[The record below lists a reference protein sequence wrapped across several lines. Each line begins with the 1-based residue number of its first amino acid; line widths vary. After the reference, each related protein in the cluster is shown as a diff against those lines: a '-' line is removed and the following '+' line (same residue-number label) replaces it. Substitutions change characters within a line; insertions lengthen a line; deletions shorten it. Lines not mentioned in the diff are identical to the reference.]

1 MIPFPIRTDCL
12 SFRIFIY
19 LSQLSQTISKK
30 YILKI
35 GIDLASVFRYDII
48 MSTKKSNLLTN
59 LKKATIE
66 MLLLKLL
73 SEGDMYG
80 YQLSQELKK
89 RSAGSY
95 TVLEGSMYP
104 ILYRLSD
111 LNYISFYETKVGK
124 RQTRVYYHLE
134 ETGRQ
139 YFRDMTQSYQN
150 YLDIISFL
158 LGSAEGDVYADTPEE
173 NETLLSAGYAKK

>member
-1 MIPFPIRTDCL
+1 MSI
-12 SFRIFIY
+12 
-19 LSQLSQTISKK
+19 
-30 YILKI
+30 
-35 GIDLASVFRYDII
+35 FRYDMN

-73 SEGDMYG
+73 TEKDMYG

-89 RSAGSY
+89 RSRGIY

-111 LNYISFYETKVGK
+111 IGYISFYETKVGK

-134 ETGRQ
+134 ETGLQ
-139 YFRDMTQSYQN
+139 YVQNLRKSYDD
-150 YLDIISFL
+150 YLDVISFL
-158 LGSAEGDVYADTPEE
+158 LDSAEGSVYDREE
-173 NETLLSAGYAKK
+173 PRRDS